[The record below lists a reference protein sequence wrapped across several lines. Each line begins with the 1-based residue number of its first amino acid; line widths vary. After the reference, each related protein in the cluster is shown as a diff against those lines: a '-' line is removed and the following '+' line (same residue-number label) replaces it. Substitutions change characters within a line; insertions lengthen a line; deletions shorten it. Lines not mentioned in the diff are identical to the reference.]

1 MANQLHIYTNNPTA
15 GKTDGTEASMDSG
28 LTPVSVTLDASKAE
42 SMAVKCAIRCDAGF
56 KIDGEATVS
65 LKGTTA
71 AKWKLAKDNAY
82 AHGAAALTGASW
94 LEKIALTD
102 VATGNVVFWAKA
114 MSSGSEKSRVA
125 SAPAFW
131 MIGSCQIST

>member
-15 GKTDGTEASMDSG
+15 GKTDGTEASMDSL

-42 SMAVKCAIRCDAGF
+42 SMAVKCALRCDACF
-56 KIDGEATVS
+56 KIDGDATVS

-82 AHGAAALTGASW
+82 ADGAAALTGASW

-114 MSSGSEKSRVA
+114 MSSTDEPPQKDTSVSIEVVGKVVA
-125 SAPAFW
+125 V
-131 MIGSCQIST
+131 